1 MPSLARREKVARER
15 LEVLERVDPG
25 ASRIRGYETFRLHL
39 VLTKRGLSPG
49 ATRLGGVVTWC
60 DFLILQVM
68 ECWRRPGRGW
78 WRLTGYCGRT
88 HPVLWRWQLVTCN

>member
-1 MPSLARREKVARER
+1 MRRAGDLPSLARREKVARER

-39 VLTKRGLSPG
+39 VLSKMGQSAG
-49 ATRLGGVVTWC
+49 ATRLVVWC
-60 DFLILQVM
+60 EVIIVQMM

-88 HPVLWRWQLVTCN
+88 HPVQWR